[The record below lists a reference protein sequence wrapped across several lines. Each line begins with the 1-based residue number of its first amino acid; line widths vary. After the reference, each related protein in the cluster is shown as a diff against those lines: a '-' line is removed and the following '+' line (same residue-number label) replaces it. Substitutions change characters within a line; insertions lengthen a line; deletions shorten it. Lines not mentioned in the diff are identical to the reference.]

1 MKASFLGSILFSLIL
16 LLGLPAAGQSTQP
29 STGQTNA
36 SASARESPSATSI
49 KVDHAGICAYDLAVM
64 QQAFADL
71 GLRAEYGGVHAG
83 GGTHNALLGFDDGSY
98 IELIAPQHPEMLS
111 PSDAQDWTPLKPDKA
126 QDCFWGVRAADLKTE
141 VARLQKSGIEIS
153 SPVPGRRTKPD
164 GTVVEWE
171 GAGIKQEKG
180 GDILPFLIED
190 KTPRSARIQPSAS
203 VKGTELS
210 GIDIVVLGVKD
221 LDASVA
227 LFRRAFGLPAP
238 AIASDTEFGAKMAYF
253 PGTPVLL
260 ATPLNDHAWLA
271 TQLNQAGQ
279 SPIGLLLRT
288 QNFTASSKRFQLSGE
303 TSWFG
308 RKIAWFDVAKLH
320 GAKLGVVE

>member
-1 MKASFLGSILFSLIL
+1 MYRNTRHLATTL
-16 LLGLPAAGQSTQP
+16 LVIALLS
-29 STGQTNA
+29 
-36 SASARESPSATSI
+36 SAQESPSPTSI
-49 KVDHAGICAYDLAVM
+49 KVDHAGICAYNLAVM

-71 GLRAEYGGVHAG
+71 GLRAEYGGVHAN
-83 GGTHNALLGFDDGSY
+83 GGTQNALLGFNDGSY
-98 IELIAPQHPEMLS
+98 IELIAPQHPQTLS
-111 PSDAQDWTPLKPDKA
+111 PSDAQDWRVLKPDKA
-126 QDCFWGVRAADLKTE
+126 RDCFWAVGSADIKTE
-141 VARLQKSGIEIS
+141 AARLQKSGIEIS
-153 SPVPGRRTKPD
+153 GPVPGSRKKPD
-164 GTVVEWE
+164 GVVLEWE
-171 GAGIKQEKG
+171 TATIKPEKG

-210 GIDIVVLGVKD
+210 GIDIVVLGVKE

-238 AIASDTEFGAKMAYF
+238 AIASDAAFGARMAYF
-253 PGTPVLL
+253 PRTPVLL
-260 ATPLNDHAWLA
+260 ATPLNENSWLA

-288 QNFTASSKRFQLSGE
+288 QNFAASSKRFQLSGE

-308 RKIAWFDVAKLH
+308 RKIAWFDAAKFH
-320 GAKLGVVE
+320 GARLGVVE